1 MGATADDLRAAALA
15 LPEAVEVPHFGAP
28 SFRVNGKIFAQ
39 IAVKDAAFAI
49 LKLPRERQEMLCEVR
64 PEVFQRA
71 LWGRTVFH
79 QVVLDRIEPDELA
92 ELVRD
97 SWREVAPRRLTKG

>member
-1 MGATADDLRAAALA
+1 MGATAEDLRAAALA

-28 SFRVNGKIFAQ
+28 SFRVNSKIFAQ
-39 IAVKDAAFAI
+39 IVVKDGARAI
-49 LKLPRERQEMLCEVR
+49 LKLPRERQELLAEAR
-64 PEVFQRA
+64 PETFQRA
-71 LWGRTVFH
+71 FWGRTVFH
-79 QVVLDRIEPDELA
+79 QVVLDRIEPAELA